1 MIIDSLKKTISIMRE
16 KKLLLLVIV
25 LLQILFFFGL
35 GFVSYINIIPAMAH
49 ASRAIEYFEKVGKDI
64 GKNESQG
71 MFGYLG
77 DNPMIVY
84 DNYRKMIGYLRN
96 MGVWFLVLF
105 LFIDG
110 FIWTLSNRV
119 VRKRTIIKKRLKGFV
134 ISFLRLFLLGLIL
147 AFIVYVTFLELYRS
161 LWSGAGFAS
170 IGYLSITGIFI
181 LFIFYFFLIGFCLID
196 RRFKEILRLMFLIGF
211 YRFPYVLLVYLIN
224 LVVVIGSGIL
234 LYFSIEKR
242 IFVIIACIIVF
253 VFSFVFTR
261 LFLIVV
267 INSLARNLI
276 RSRRH

>member
-181 LFIFYFFLIGFCLID
+181 LFIFYFFSYW
-196 RRFKEILRLMFLIGF
+196 FL
-211 YRFPYVLLVYLIN
+211 PY
-224 LVVVIGSGIL
+224 
-234 LYFSIEKR
+234 
-242 IFVIIACIIVF
+242 
-253 VFSFVFTR
+253 
-261 LFLIVV
+261 
-267 INSLARNLI
+267 
-276 RSRRH
+276 